1 MNEKQEYIL
10 KLLLEIDEV
19 CKNEKI
25 EYGLAGGTMLGAVRH
40 GGFIPWDDDVDIF
53 MTKRNFDK
61 LRDYFTHHQ
70 LENRVLVHKWN
81 NEKYP
86 MIIARYYAT
95 DNTCL
100 QRATAWDFMPAGQYI
115 DIMILFPMPIDESL
129 HERFLEDMALYIEL
143 TNEFYSDDIYRSSSF
158 LRRYDFWN
166 RLKRVFG
173 RDFVLRH
180 FEKKLFKY
188 SDDECEYYVISHC
201 AGHPLMYPRSVVR
214 DVMYV
219 DFEKTRL
226 PIVKNIMDSFWYG
239 YGSSWRMMPPK
250 SGQATHKLFDDFNLP
265 YRCYMDDFMRFV
277 KQDDAFRS
285 MKNYKDRII
294 HDGDARMHIYKTLQ
308 EYRSDSNALL
318 FERSVIEDEI
328 DLDEEFRNRNY
339 QVLSNYFRQY
349 FNLQL
354 SFAYR
359 QWDSFIDIG
368 DHNLYIACWTLIYY
382 GGQYFDAAKVL
393 RMRQSREQAMTP
405 ELLELLDL
413 IEQIE
418 GLYHAMDFEGIEEV
432 RKQVEAFDNKEHL
445 LDYCLAEV
453 MLLEHDA
460 KDEES
465 IDRLISKSKEYILMF
480 PYCWDFVYYLASGFR
495 KKGMDQEAEIA
506 EDMVVRS
513 SRNGLLI
520 RNIEQA
526 KGA

>member
-1 MNEKQEYIL
+1 MLIEFDQICRNNE
-10 KLLLEIDEV
+10 
-19 CKNEKI
+19 I
-25 EYGLAGGTMLGAVRH
+25 EYALAGGSMLGAVRH
-40 GGFIPWDDDVDIF
+40 GGFIPWDDDIDVF
-53 MTKRNFDK
+53 VTKKNFDK
-61 LRDYFTHHQ
+61 LKDFFNHHQ
-70 LENRVLVHKWN
+70 LENRAFVHKWN
-81 NEKYP
+81 NDRYP
-86 MIIARYYAT
+86 MIIARYYVT
-95 DNTCL
+95 NNTCL

-115 DIMILFPMPIDESL
+115 DIMIFFPMPLDEKK

-143 TNEFYSDDIYRSSSF
+143 TNEFYSDDIYRSRSF

-166 RLKRVFG
+166 RLKRAFG
-173 RDFVLRH
+173 KDHVLQH

-188 SDDECEYYVISHC
+188 SEEECEYYAISHC
-201 AGHPLMYPRSVVR
+201 VIYPLMYPKSVVKNT
-214 DVMYV
+214 VYV
-219 DFEKTRL
+219 NFEGTKL
-226 PIVKNIMDSFWYG
+226 PIVKKYMDLLWYG

-250 SGQATHKLFDDFNLP
+250 SSQATHRLFDDFEHP
-265 YRCYMDDFMRFV
+265 YRLYLDDYMRFV
-277 KQDDAFRS
+277 EKKDVFRTL
-285 MKNYKDRII
+285 KRYKDSVIE
-294 HDGDARMHIYKTLQ
+294 DGKARYYLYKTRQ
-308 EYRSDSNALL
+308 KYRSDINALL
-318 FERSVIEDEI
+318 FGRSVVEDEI

-339 QVLSNYFRQY
+339 QVLSNYFRKY
-349 FNLQL
+349 YNLQL
-354 SFAYR
+354 SFSYR

-368 DHNLYIACWTLIYY
+368 DRNLYIACWTLIYY
-382 GGQYFDAAKVL
+382 SGQYFDAAKLL
-393 RMRQSREQAMTP
+393 RMRQSQAKEMTP
-405 ELLELLDL
+405 ELLELTVL

-418 GLYHAMDFEGIEEV
+418 GLYHAMDFEGIEGV

-465 IDRLISKSKEYILMF
+465 IDRLISKSEEYILMF

-495 KKGMDQEAEIA
+495 KKGMDQAAEIA